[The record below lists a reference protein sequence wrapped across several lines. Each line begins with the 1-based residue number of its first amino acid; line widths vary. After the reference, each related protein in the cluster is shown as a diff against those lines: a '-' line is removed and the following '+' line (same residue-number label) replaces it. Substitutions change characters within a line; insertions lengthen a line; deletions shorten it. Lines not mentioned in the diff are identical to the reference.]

1 VLKSKREAKA
11 TIESVDSLF
20 GLTVNHA
27 VGLRTKIMK
36 MKPTLLLLALL
47 VWAMVLPAQDY
58 GYRTF
63 KDSRIVNTQSV
74 ETLSKRRLDIR
85 IAHRFGDLL
94 GDNGGWATF
103 YGLETAADV
112 LIGADYGVTDD
123 LTVGFYRSKGAGSM
137 PDGQAGLRQV
147 LNGTLKY
154 RFVQQQEDGPP
165 VTISALAVT
174 SMSAAE
180 KIEDNP
186 DIIRNFSQFSH
197 RFAYH
202 GQLMIASRLSDRL
215 AAQLTPGYTHRNVV
229 PFNDENGIF
238 SLGLAA
244 KVQVSRV
251 FGLILEYTQPFSEL
265 RTTDNG
271 FYPIL
276 GIGFEIDSGG
286 HIFQVNLTNATGIM
300 ETDYIP
306 YTTTNWLDGEFRLGF
321 TISRLFNL

>member
-1 VLKSKREAKA
+1 MRF
-11 TIESVDSLF
+11 I
-20 GLTVNHA
+20 
-27 VGLRTKIMK
+27 
-36 MKPTLLLLALL
+36 TLLLLLTAG
-47 VWAMVLPAQDY
+47 VYYLPAQDY
-58 GYRTF
+58 VYRTF

-74 ETLSKRRLDIR
+74 ETLGKRRLDVR

-103 YGLETAADV
+103 YGLENATDV
-112 LIGADYGVTDD
+112 MIGADYGLTDD
-123 LTVGFYRSKGAGSM
+123 VTVGFYRNKGAGSM

-154 RFVQQQEDGPP
+154 RFVQQSEEGSP
-165 VTISALAVT
+165 VSLAVLGVA

-180 KIEDNP
+180 RIEGNP
-186 DIIRNFSQFSH
+186 DIIRNFSSFSH

-202 GQLMIASRLSDRL
+202 GQLMVASRLSDRIAL
-215 AAQLTPGYTHRNVV
+215 QLTPAYTHRNVV
-229 PFNDENGIF
+229 PFQDDGNGIF

-244 KVQVSRV
+244 RVQLTRV
-251 FGLILEYTQPFSEL
+251 FGLILDYTQPFSEL
-265 RTTDNG
+265 RSTDNG

-276 GIGFEIDSGG
+276 GIGLEIDSGG
-286 HIFQVNLTNATGIM
+286 HIFQVNFTNATGIM